1 MTPNRLI
8 LKYTVI
14 KQWKM
19 ASILIL
25 GLTISML
32 LLTPNAYARNLSDS
46 QRYNDGYNNGYSA
59 ALQDNSYDSTCDPH
73 GQYTSDGQ
81 HTTYYCNGWANG
93 YQDGWNN
100 KNNGNSYN
108 SGTQQEQSSNV
119 NVRGN
124 NNRVTVNQGQSSNS
138 DNTFSPDNIY
148 GNNPGGSNPNCK
160 VICIS

>member
-1 MTPNRLI
+1 MTSDRLI

-19 ASILIL
+19 AFVLIL

-59 ALQDNSYDSTCDPH
+59 ALSDSSYNPQCDPQ
-73 GQYTSDGQ
+73 GQYTSGGG
-81 HTTYYCNGWANG
+81 HTVTYCNGWANG
-93 YQDGWNN
+93 YNDAWNRS
-100 KNNGNSYN
+100 NGNN
-108 SGTQQEQSSNV
+108 NNQEGNQQQQTSNV
-119 NVRGN
+119 NIHGN
-124 NNRVTVNQGQSSNS
+124 NNKVNINQGQSSNS
-138 DNTFSPDNIY
+138 GNTFSSY